1 MGGELNLMKKYKV
14 NGKKIIQ
21 EEIVE
26 ITIEETDDRV
36 RRIQRDLERIDER
49 IAHFEREKVELQA
62 ELDSLLSVL
71 ESVQDV

>member
-1 MGGELNLMKKYKV
+1 MKKYKV

-36 RRIQRDLERIDER
+36 RRIQRDLERLDER

-62 ELDSLLSVL
+62 ELDSLLSVVKSL
-71 ESVQDV
+71 ESVKDV

>member
-1 MGGELNLMKKYKV
+1 MKKYKV

-21 EEIVE
+21 EEIIE

-36 RRIQRDLERIDER
+36 RRIQRDLERLNER
-49 IAHFEREKVELQA
+49 IAHFEKEKGELQA

-71 ESVQDV
+71 EGVKDV